1 MRTVLLWCAV
11 AALACA
17 PGCKDEVIEPAS
29 IVFPTSNVSYARH
42 VQPLFNQACAFSGCH
57 GGGAGQ
63 QSSLLLTSYDNVMF
77 TTMKVVE
84 RNLPD
89 QSILVQRIE
98 GKIAP
103 RMPLYRPALETNQIN
118 GIRIWINEGALNN

>member
-1 MRTVLLWCAV
+1 MRKVLLWCAV
-11 AALACA
+11 AALSLA
-17 PGCKDEVIEPAS
+17 PGCKDEVIEPAD

-57 GGGAGQ
+57 GGGGGQ

-98 GKIAP
+98 GKIGP
-103 RMPLYRPALETNQIN
+103 RMPLYRPALETNQLN